1 MPETDNPTTTT
12 GGVDTPILTS
22 TVEPKKQSG
31 ALIDR
36 LKGKGFKP
44 GISGNPLG
52 RYVHNT
58 KTLSISKELRHQLN
72 QKPRGSKKT
81 YCELLVTNTLKKAIQ
96 GDARLIK
103 EIFDRVDG
111 LPTQKIHFEAEIKVN
126 ELAEALKALCN
137 NAPLPAVFDSQIEE
151 ANVEME
157 GTEKEKTM
165 PEKEECLTRTG
176 GVPGVD

>member
-103 EIFDRVDG
+103 EIFDRIDG

-137 NAPLPAVFDSQIEE
+137 NQPIPDIIDADFEEINASSEAKKNEENMQTLP
-151 ANVEME
+151 E
-157 GTEKEKTM
+157 G
-165 PEKEECLTRTG
+165 
-176 GVPGVD
+176 V